1 MLDGMVSAAEFSA
14 YKTGLEEALLWSTQ
28 PILLCSLA
36 ASIWIKKDIDP
47 DKYWA
52 QRIGSKDWF
61 PVTARWLFSR
71 EYTEV
76 VSPQSVTLE
85 SALNEDGTYSLEGE
99 PLSQSCKA
107 KEATPK
113 YIPPL
118 FEEREI

>member
-1 MLDGMVSAAEFSA
+1 MASAAEFSA
-14 YKTGLEEALLWSTQ
+14 YKTRLEEALLWSTQ

-36 ASIWIKKDIDP
+36 ASIWIKKNIDP

-52 QRIGSKDWF
+52 KRIGSKDWF
-61 PVTARWLFSR
+61 PVTADWLFSR

-76 VSPQSVTLE
+76 VEAQSGTLE
-85 SALNEDGTYSLEGE
+85 AALREDGAYSLSGE
-99 PLSQSCKA
+99 PISQSCKA

-113 YIPPL
+113 YVPPL